1 MNSIFKLS
9 TLCNP
14 VISTQM
20 PHLRLLPQ
28 LRSVTIKA
36 VAAPTA
42 GEIKE
47 GHGVR
52 NERLGR
58 PLSPHLTI
66 YKFQITSVL
75 SITHRATGVA
85 LSAYAVGLA
94 GVGLTSDI
102 SAVVNLI
109 DGLHLAAPTLLA
121 TKFILA
127 FPVSFHTANG
137 VRHLIWDTGR
147 ALSNKEDI
155 TTGYSMLGAAVLAN
169 LLITLL

>member
-14 VISTQM
+14 IISSQM
-20 PHLRLLPQ
+20 SHLRLLPQ
-28 LRSVTIKA
+28 VRTITIKA
-36 VAAPTA
+36 VAAPIG
-42 GEIKE
+42 GEKKE

-85 LSAYAVGLA
+85 LSAYAVALA
-94 GVGLTSDI
+94 GVGLTSDV
-102 SAVVNLI
+102 SSVVHFI
-109 DGLHLAAPTLLA
+109 DGLNLAAPTLLA
-121 TKFILA
+121 TKFALA
-127 FPVSFHTANG
+127 FPVSYHTANG
-137 VRHLIWDTGR
+137 IRHLIWDTGR
-147 ALSNKEDI
+147 ALTNKEVI
-155 TTGYSMLGAAVLAN
+155 TTGYSMLGASVLIN
-169 LLITLL
+169 LVLTLL